1 MEPEAYRIL
10 PRAIWQRISK
20 DFDQA
25 IFLSNIFFI
34 KKNPEEFF
42 TLYLKFDFTC
52 DEKLG
57 CDNTAIVLFGNNKH
71 TRHKQT
77 HRQQRYTQ
85 RQHSSRR
92 IARGTYC

>member
-34 KKNPEEFF
+34 KKIRKSSLLY
-42 TLYLKFDFTC
+42 TLSLILPVMKNWDVIT
-52 DEKLG
+52 
-57 CDNTAIVLFGNNKH
+57 
-71 TRHKQT
+71 
-77 HRQQRYTQ
+77 QQ
-85 RQHSSRR
+85 
-92 IARGTYC
+92 